1 MGCRKS
7 LKVYIL
13 DARLDK
19 FKENVGAYSE
29 EQGERFHQD
38 ILDFE
43 RRYQGQYNEY
53 MTGEY
58 IWGLIREMYVVAFMG
73 NTGWFEVPT
82 PLAGALVQRETQ
94 RHGDTETRRHRE
106 SAVMRACVIAVLLQ
120 LLLSDSQA
128 MQCREVAGQLR
139 QIDVSGGQ
147 VFGTNADDAIFTL
160 YRDCWTQVP
169 GALKHI
175 TVGPSGIWGVNST
188 NAIFKLVN
196 ANWVQVPGQLNQID
210 AGGVQFVAG
219 VNTSNNI
226 RCLGQRYLGSPV
238 FWQDIPGSLKYCSCG
253 PQGCWGVDN
262 SENIYVLLGVTTQQC
277 QGTGPWQQVN
287 GSLSMLEV
295 GSDGSVYGVNHAGDI
310 YHRDGITSSNPAGT
324 GWTFLRECGKSKHV
338 SFDQGHLW
346 VITQDNQ
353 IMDCS

>member
-1 MGCRKS
+1 MHVFTYVNVCVTVSFIVFVFHWTCCVFICLSVVVGLCVLHCVCVS
-7 LKVYIL
+7 LYRGTCVHIL
-13 DARLDK
+13 VSQHHLPPP
-19 FKENVGAYSE
+19 SP
-29 EQGERFHQD
+29 
-38 ILDFE
+38 
-43 RRYQGQYNEY
+43 
-53 MTGEY
+53 
-58 IWGLIREMYVVAFMG
+58 LIFLL
-73 NTGWFEVPT
+73 
-82 PLAGALVQRETQ
+82 PLSSPPSPPQRSSSLFPLTI
-94 RHGDTETRRHRE
+94 
-106 SAVMRACVIAVLLQ
+106 SSS
-120 LLLSDSQA
+120 LSLCSA